1 MVALGL
7 RAVVPDGRVVDDGD
21 LVDVGVLTLGSDK
34 VEAGKEASAISK
46 GLARMSKV
54 GLSQGVVGSSE
65 VPLNSVTDLSLNDF
79 RVEVKSTA
87 SNNDGMGHTSEEST
101 GRKHVALSRSG
112 NSRHAGDG
120 SGQDGED
127 AGSVHFEVCGV
138 KRRCGEEIVVSN

>member
-1 MVALGL
+1 MLAFWL

-21 LVDVGVLTLGSDK
+21 LVDVGVLALGSDK
-34 VEAGKEASAISK
+34 VEASKEASAISK
-46 GLARMSKV
+46 GIARMSKV

-65 VPLNSVTDLSLNDF
+65 VPLNSVTDLSNNVL

-87 SNNDGMGHTSEEST
+87 SNDDGVGHTSEESAR
-101 GRKHVALSRSG
+101 RKHVALSRSG

-127 AGSVHFEVCGV
+127 AGSVHFEVCVG
-138 KRRCGEEIVVSN
+138 